1 MCWPPIQGGDSAT
14 GWTQFAFSHLKIVSK
29 SWSKAG
35 LLCSVS
41 ASPEMLATP
50 IPDLYWQCS
59 WRCAASVP
67 SINDRIHLIAQR
79 FLVQPRLDLLF
90 WNQIWLVSNRLQCL
104 TNVSTP
110 KPHDFPLYYV
120 WEQTSRS
127 TPLHENWVFIIK
139 AAGAKRIV
147 NHCPP

>member
-1 MCWPPIQGGDSAT
+1 MCWPLIQGGYSAT
-14 GWTQFAFSHLKIVSK
+14 GLTQFAFSHLKIFLK

-50 IPDLYWQCS
+50 IPHLYWQYS
-59 WRCAASVP
+59 WRCPASVP

-79 FLVQPRLDLLF
+79 FLVKPRLDLVY
-90 WNQIWLVSNRLQCL
+90 WNQIWLVSNHLHYL
-104 TNVSTP
+104 INVSTP
-110 KPHDFPLYYV
+110 KSHDFSLYYV
-120 WEQTSRS
+120 WELTSRS
-127 TPLHENWVFIIK
+127 TPLHQNWVFIIK